1 MTKNLRPIGNS
12 LGLIIDK
19 PILELLKID
28 QNTPL
33 NIQTDGESL
42 IIRPIREPSSES
54 TSSRSS
60 RLQASMDRVADL
72 HADAFEKLAK

>member
-54 TSSRSS
+54 TASRSA
-60 RLQASMDRVADL
+60 RLQPSMDRVADL
-72 HADAFEKLAK
+72 YADAFEK